1 MKKTSIALT
10 ALSAALALV
19 SSAAFAQSATGTS
32 TSGWSVRGEAGKT
45 RLSNNNNSNH
55 TSDNSYGVRG
65 GYSLTPHWG
74 VEGFYNHYYDNTSSN
89 PLLSQNVRVQGYG
102 AGVTGKMRLAQDQ
115 SAETGWFGSAR
126 AGVMHSE
133 TRVETQYTGLAGQN
147 VRYTAGSNQPYV
159 GVGVGYDFTPHFGV
173 SANYDYFHGSAKDNA
188 SNSNLKYNA
197 NTVAGGVEYRF

>member
-10 ALSAALALV
+10 ALSAALALA

-32 TSGWSVRGEAGKT
+32 GWYVRGEAGKT

-65 GYSLTPHWG
+65 GYNITPNFG
-74 VEGFYNHYYDNTSSN
+74 VESFYNHYYDNSSSN
-89 PLLSQNVRVQGYG
+89 PLMSQNVRVQGYG
-102 AGVTGKMRLAQDQ
+102 AGVTGKVRIAQDQ
-115 SAETGWFGSAR
+115 AAQTGWFGSGR
-126 AGVMHSE
+126 AGLMHSE

-159 GVGVGYDFTPHFGV
+159 GVGVGYDFTPKFGV
-173 SANYDYFHGSAKDNA
+173 SANYDYFHGNAKDKA
-188 SNSNLKYNA
+188 SGSSLKYNA
-197 NTVAGGVEYRF
+197 NTVAGGIEYRF